1 MNRREL
7 ASGSFALFAASTL
20 TKALA
25 AERPRM
31 FPKNFY
37 WGTATAA
44 YQVEGAV
51 REDGRGESIW
61 DRFAHTPGKIKD
73 GSSGD
78 VACDNYHRYREDIAL
93 MRAMN
98 LNSSR
103 FSIAWPRILPSGTGQ
118 VNSKGLDF
126 YKRVIDELLAA

>member
-1 MNRREL
+1 MNRREF
-7 ASGSFALFAASTL
+7 ASGSLVLLAAAAAP
-20 TKALA
+20 KALA
-25 AERPRM
+25 AEGPPM

-73 GSSGD
+73 GSTGD
-78 VACDNYHRYREDIAL
+78 VACDHYHRYREDIGL
-93 MRAMN
+93 MQAMH
-98 LNSSR
+98 LNSAR
-103 FSIAWPRILPSGTGQ
+103 FSIAWPRILPSGTG
-118 VNSKGLDF
+118 
-126 YKRVIDELLAA
+126 

>member
-7 ASGSFALFAASTL
+7 ASGSFALFAASAL
-20 TKALA
+20 PQALA
-25 AERPRM
+25 AEGPRIFPKM
-31 FPKNFY
+31 AFPKNFY

-73 GSSGD
+73 GSTGD
-78 VACDNYHRYREDIAL
+78 VACDNYHHYREDIGL

-103 FSIAWPRILPSGTGQ
+103 FSIA
-118 VNSKGLDF
+118 
-126 YKRVIDELLAA
+126 